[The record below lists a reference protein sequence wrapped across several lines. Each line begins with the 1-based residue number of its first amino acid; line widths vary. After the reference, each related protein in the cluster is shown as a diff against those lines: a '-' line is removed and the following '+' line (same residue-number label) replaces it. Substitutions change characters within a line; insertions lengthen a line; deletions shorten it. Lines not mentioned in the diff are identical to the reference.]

1 MVDPEFQGLKWI
13 KKKYGEKLKIVRI
26 GTKGYLE
33 TIERAVSNGDVVLI
47 ENLPEY
53 VDPVLDPLL
62 GRNTIKKCK
71 FIRIGDKEVDYH
83 KDFKLI
89 LQTKLSNP
97 HYQPEMQAQCTLI
110 NFSVTVDGL
119 EEQLLAEVVRAERP
133 DLEELKAELTQQQ
146 NEFKITLK
154 GLEDGLLARLSAAGG
169 NFLGDTAL
177 VENLE
182 QTKKTATTIEKK
194 VAQAKITEKNI
205 NEAREHYRPAAIRAA
220 LLYFILNELS
230 KIHPMYQF
238 SLKAF
243 IVVFGCAIDRADKFE
258 AVKERVLSLIDCLTY
273 TVYGYVCRGL
283 FEKDKLT
290 FAAQVAFSVLL
301 NASAINPT
309 ELNFLLKFPAKMDQ
323 DTPVDFLAMQGWGA
337 LRTLS
342 EFEEFRGLDKDIE
355 GSAKRWKKFVE
366 SECPEKEKFPQ
377 EWKNKNSLQKLCMMR
392 CLRPDR
398 MTYSVLKKMKIVL
411 SYFRDNFHIF
421 TIIFIFS

>member
-1 MVDPEFQGLKWI
+1 MGMKVQEKYLPGDCLLLCGFISYIGYCKKSYRTELLEGWRKFMEGCETPIPMTADLDPISLVTDEATVAGWCNEDLPSDRMSAENATILTNCERWPLMVDPEFQGLKWI
-13 KKKYGEKLKIVRI
+13 KKKYGESLKIVRL

-62 GRNTIKKCK
+62 GRNTIKKGK

-110 NFSVTVDGL
+110 NFSVTRDGL
-119 EEQLLAEVVRAERP
+119 EDQLLAEVVRAERP

-154 GLEDGLLARLSAAGG
+154 GLEDDLLARLSAAGG

-205 NEAREHYRPAAIRAA
+205 NEAREH
-220 LLYFILNELS
+220 
-230 KIHPMYQF
+230 
-238 SLKAF
+238 
-243 IVVFGCAIDRADKFE
+243 
-258 AVKERVLSLIDCLTY
+258 
-273 TVYGYVCRGL
+273 
-283 FEKDKLT
+283 
-290 FAAQVAFSVLL
+290 
-301 NASAINPT
+301 
-309 ELNFLLKFPAKMDQ
+309 
-323 DTPVDFLAMQGWGA
+323 
-337 LRTLS
+337 
-342 EFEEFRGLDKDIE
+342 
-355 GSAKRWKKFVE
+355 
-366 SECPEKEKFPQ
+366 
-377 EWKNKNSLQKLCMMR
+377 
-392 CLRPDR
+392 
-398 MTYSVLKKMKIVL
+398 
-411 SYFRDNFHIF
+411 
-421 TIIFIFS
+421 